1 MGKLYERADIYDLI
15 ESKERFE
22 ANKKHW
28 AALLEGRDIRSVL
41 DISIGTGSSTLP
53 LLELG
58 VKLSGSDLSQD
69 MLDKCRE
76 KSANMRKEI
85 ELTQCDFRELSA
97 KIDGQF
103 DCVAST
109 GNSLP
114 YVTNGEVLQVLG
126 QMDKLI
132 RPGGYLYFD
141 IRNWD
146 KILREH
152 QRFYLYNPIFY
163 NENRVNLIQVW
174 DYENDGSMIFHLI
187 FTFEQ
192 DNKIVQKEHFEE
204 HYYPISKN
212 ALLNK
217 LKKMQYADIQVLC
230 YPAYV
235 TEINIDDVD
244 WYTVI
249 ARKAR

>member
-28 AALLEGRDIRSVL
+28 AALLEKRDIKSVF
-41 DISIGTGSSTLP
+41 DVSIGTGSSSLP

-58 VKLSGSDLSQD
+58 VQLSGSDLSQD

-76 KSANMRKEI
+76 KSVNMRKEI
-85 ELTQCDFRELSA
+85 KLTQCDFRELSS
-97 KIDGQF
+97 KITGQF

-114 YVTNGEVLQVLG
+114 YVTNGEVLQVLE

-152 QRFYLYNPIFY
+152 QRFYLYNPIFF

-174 DYENDGSMIFHLI
+174 DYENDGSMIFNLI

-192 DNKIVQKEHFEE
+192 DNKIVQKEHFAE
-204 HYYPISKN
+204 HYYPILKN
-212 ALLNK
+212 MLLKK
-217 LKKMQYADIQVLC
+217 LKEMQYADIQVLC
-230 YPAYV
+230 YPAYA

-249 ARKAR
+249 AQKAR